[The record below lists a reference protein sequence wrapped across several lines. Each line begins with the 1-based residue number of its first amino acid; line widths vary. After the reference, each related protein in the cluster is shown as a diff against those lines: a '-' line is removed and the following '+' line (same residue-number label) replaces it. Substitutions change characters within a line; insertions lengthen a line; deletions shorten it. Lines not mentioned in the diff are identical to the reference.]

1 MASVISPFV
10 CGTRNIISQGFR
22 SLPVILGSTILVLGM
37 IQGNINLLF
46 FFVGLSIIAPLS
58 ALILNILWELLFSN
72 TPWWLTVPEV
82 LWKLPEATSEV
93 CAIYPSLDNAVPTAL
108 NVVPSYW
115 LTMMAFFFT
124 YLFSNALMLYNNQ
137 EHSKAPKSA
146 VEARKSQ
153 AMSSMVLLIVIGII
167 AFIMRY
173 ATGCETGLGLLI
185 SCALGSSLAH
195 GWYTFM
201 RNCGLGR
208 LDDLFG
214 ISNRILPMQSYETSD
229 PTVCL
234 PATS

>member
-1 MASVISPFV
+1 MASVISQFV
-10 CGTRNIISQGFR
+10 CGARNTISQGFR
-22 SLPVILGSTILVLGM
+22 GLPVILGSTILVLGM

-46 FFVGLSIIAPLS
+46 FFVGLCILAPTS
-58 ALILNILWELLFSN
+58 ALIINILWELVFNN
-72 TPWWLTVPEV
+72 TPWWLSIPEV
-82 LWKLPEATSEV
+82 LWKLDAATSET
-93 CAIYPSLDNAVPTAL
+93 CSIYPTMENVSAKAF

-115 LTMMAFFFT
+115 ITMMAFFFT
-124 YLFSNALMLYNNQ
+124 YLFSNALMLYNAQ
-137 EHSKAPKSA
+137 QHSKAPKSA

-153 AMSSMVLLIVIGII
+153 AVSSMILVCLMGVVSLIV
-167 AFIMRY
+167 RY
-173 ATGCETGLGLLI
+173 ATGCETGLGLLL
-185 SCALGSSLAH
+185 SCLLGSSLAY

-234 PATS
+234 PS